1 MKKVFLT
8 LVIFVSLT
16 ALAFAAGD
24 KVRGDKGKGS
34 TGTSGGGSTTQT
46 RGN

>member
-1 MKKVFLT
+1 MKRLFMTLIIFLS
-8 LVIFVSLT
+8 FT
-16 ALAFAAGD
+16 AFAFAAGD